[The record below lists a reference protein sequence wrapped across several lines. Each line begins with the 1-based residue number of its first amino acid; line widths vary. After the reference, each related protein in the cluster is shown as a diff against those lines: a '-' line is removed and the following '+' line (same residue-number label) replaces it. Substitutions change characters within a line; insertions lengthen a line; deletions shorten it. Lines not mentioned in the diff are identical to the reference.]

1 MSSDSPEGV
10 IRISIY
16 FNDVVH
22 EMCVRISLGFAVSQL
37 VFVSSFKL
45 FPPKAVNTP
54 ESALGRITK
63 RQGRGLVLLRKK
75 VMLRA
80 SGVVLPYIYS
90 TKGTSGELL

>member
-1 MSSDSPEGV
+1 MVVFRFARRSNSH
-10 IRISIY
+10 

-45 FPPKAVNTP
+45 LPPKAVNAP